1 MSATGPQPARE
12 QLSELALAEWRRE
25 VFDMYREVRL
35 DRDLERAHARWRERR
50 DRLFREHSQ
59 SPLAVDDPMRETG
72 VPYWP
77 YDPRLRFSV
86 PVVKAARP
94 ARRSLPT
101 GGEEHTELRQVGWV
115 ELPDALGSRL
125 AVWWLA
131 QYGGGLFVPFRDQ
144 TAGSERYGAGRYL
157 LDTAKGATWAW
168 MTVAWSWISTSAT
181 TRRAGTT
188 PHGSA
193 RSPRP
198 KTCLPAR
205 CGPASGCDPSERR
218 AKVRRDVV
226 WCSRKNRIISAD
238 ESGARESV

>member
-59 SPLAVDDPMRETG
+59 SPLAVDDPLRETG

-115 ELPDALGSRL
+115 ELPALGSRL
-125 AVWWLA
+125 AVWWLV

-144 TAGSERYGAGRYL
+144 TAGSESYGAGRYL
-157 LDTAKGATWAW
+157 LDTAKGADLGLDDGRLVMDFNFSYHPSCRYDAAW
-168 MTVAWSWISTSAT
+168 QCPLAPPENVLAGAV
-181 TRRAGTT
+181 RAG
-188 PHGSA
+188 
-193 RSPRP
+193 
-198 KTCLPAR
+198 
-205 CGPASGCDPSERR
+205 ERL
-218 AKVRRDVV
+218 
-226 WCSRKNRIISAD
+226 
-238 ESGARESV
+238 

>member
-1 MSATGPQPARE
+1 MAARE
-12 QLSELALAEWRRE
+12 ICDLLQILWIRAVARRELFTREILALAEWRRE

-131 QYGGGLFVPFRDQ
+131 QYGGGLFVPFRDLTSGKQ
-144 TAGSERYGAGRYL
+144 TDAAARFLVTDAPKNGAVVVDFNKAYNPPCAYTPYATCPLPTLGNRLRVAILAGE
-157 LDTAKGATWAW
+157 
-168 MTVAWSWISTSAT
+168 
-181 TRRAGTT
+181 
-188 PHGSA
+188 
-193 RSPRP
+193 
-198 KTCLPAR
+198 
-205 CGPASGCDPSERR
+205 
-218 AKVRRDVV
+218 
-226 WCSRKNRIISAD
+226 KNYKETGD
-238 ESGARESV
+238 